1 MCKTF
6 AHSGNPGTAA
16 PAGADIPGPHPA
28 APGRR
33 GPHCGCRSRLSVG
46 RLKVALPCARPLR
59 IAVTQGPRHRLAL
72 PFQDRTRG
80 TWTTRPA
87 PAAVGRGCRS
97 GGSRPGRWSLAGTGW
112 RCPSRIAPGGTWT
125 TRPAPAAVARTAQ
138 GPALALAGTGWRCP
152 PRIALGCT
160 WTTRPAPRLSLGRL
174 KALALAPGWI
184 CTAVGTCTQGD
195 GLRIE
200 GTAWSPGVK
209 IARRCPS

>member
-1 MCKTF
+1 
-6 AHSGNPGTAA
+6 
-16 PAGADIPGPHPA
+16 
-28 APGRR
+28 
-33 GPHCGCRSRLSVG
+33 
-46 RLKVALPCARPLR
+46 
-59 IAVTQGPRHRLAL
+59 
-72 PFQDRTRG
+72 
-80 TWTTRPA
+80 
-87 PAAVGRGCRS
+87 
-97 GGSRPGRWSLAGTGW
+97 
-112 RCPSRIAPGGTWT
+112 
-125 TRPAPAAVARTAQ
+125 AAVARTAQ